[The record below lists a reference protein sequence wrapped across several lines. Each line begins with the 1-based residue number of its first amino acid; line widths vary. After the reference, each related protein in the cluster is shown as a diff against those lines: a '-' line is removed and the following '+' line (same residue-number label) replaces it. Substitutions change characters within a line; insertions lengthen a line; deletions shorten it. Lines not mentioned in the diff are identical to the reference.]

1 MKPSKQQV
9 REVMAHLGAKG
20 GKVKSAAKTKAAR
33 ENARKPRPGRR
44 AK

>member
-1 MKPSKQQV
+1 MTKKQI

-20 GKVKSAAKTKAAR
+20 GKVKSPRKTAAAR
-33 ENARKPRPGRR
+33 ANARKPRPGRR